1 VSRIEWREQDDLIK
15 QCTLRRREEKWR
27 KPPRK
32 WIDNLK
38 EDFKETELNVTKSD
52 NISRERKMNDNME

>member
-1 VSRIEWREQDDLIK
+1 MSRIEWKEQDGLIK

-32 WIDNLK
+32 GIDNLK
-38 EDFKETELNVTKSD
+38 KDFKETELNVRQSD
-52 NISRERKMNDNME
+52 NISRESKMNGNTG